1 MVLTTTRFRVL
12 PYSPYSNSARL
23 LAEALGGKRIK
34 LESSRYQYREGDV
47 VINWGNSSLAE
58 IGTLNNDTNNLTI
71 CSNKLLFFQH
81 NEGQDWLPE
90 FWTNP
95 EEIPDNAFPIVCR
108 TTLTGHS
115 GHGIVIS
122 DTRDD
127 LVPCQLY
134 VKYVPKKEEYR
145 IHVGRNPEFNH
156 WGRTCPINCSG
167 GCSTCA
173 PDEHDIPETVIIAIQ
188 QKKRRLDYDEPNWKV
203 RNHANGFVYAREGV
217 DPPAGVLGVAMDCL
231 LRSGLDFGAVDVG
244 YHPEYGPRVYE
255 INTAPGLEGQTLDDY
270 VNYFK
275 GFM

>member
-1 MVLTTTRFRVL
+1 MTTRFRVL
-12 PYSPYSNSARL
+12 PYSLYSNSARL

-34 LESSRYQYREGDV
+34 LEGSRYQYREGDV
-47 VINWGNSSLAE
+47 VINWGFSRPAQIVDQITRHLEYPDNTT
-58 IGTLNNDTNNLTI
+58 ILNWSEHNMI
-71 CSNKLLFFQH
+71 RASNKLEFFKH
-81 NEGQDWLPE
+81 NEARDWLPK

-95 EEIPDNAFPIVCR
+95 EETPDDAFPIVCR

-145 IHVGRNPEFNH
+145 VHLGLNKQGDV
-156 WGRTCPINCSG
+156 
-167 GCSTCA
+167 
-173 PDEHDIPETVIIAIQ
+173 TVIAVQ

-217 DPPAGVLGVAMDCL
+217 DPPAGVLGVAMDCF

-244 YHPEYGPRVYE
+244 YHPEYGPKVYE
-255 INTAPGLEGQTLDDY
+255 INTAPGLEGTTLDDY

-275 GFM
+275 SFA